1 MNPPSNFEETKVRLS
16 KPARRFNFKL
26 AGALASVCLVTGLLL
41 PYINYRP
48 ANHHRMPRGQFQ
60 ADMRTM
66 VAAVRYLFTPE
77 SDMEKNPAYFAGS
90 TGPITQRALARPLET
105 SDRSSNQTET
115 NVASATSLPAP
126 I

>member
-26 AGALASVCLVTGLLL
+26 AGALAAVCLVTGLLL
-41 PYINYRP
+41 PYINFRG
-48 ANHHRMPRGQFQ
+48 ANHHRMPPGQFR

-66 VAAVRYLFTPE
+66 VAAVRYVFTPE
-77 SDMEKNPAYFAGS
+77 SDVEKTANFVVR
-90 TGPITQRALARPLET
+90 TGPITQRALARPLEM
-105 SDRSSNQTET
+105 SDRSSNQTGT